1 MWSRLKQLIVKEFIH
16 VLRDKRARAVL
27 FVPPVVQ
34 MLVFGYAATFQVRH
48 VATVVLDRDQSQE
61 SRDFVSRLASNR
73 YFDLRRQLTHEAEIR
88 EAIDRKQAVVAVQ
101 IHPGFARLLRKGA
114 GAPVQVV
121 VDATNSNTAM
131 VALSYLNQ
139 IGAQFAEDYQRD
151 RMWRL
156 VPQLAAVYPNVE
168 LEPRPWY
175 NPDLNSHWFF
185 VPGIIGS
192 LTLVMI
198 TLLTAFAVV
207 REREI
212 GTLEQIMVTPIR
224 ASEFILGKTIPF
236 FLIGLLD
243 IVFIALVGTLWFAVP
258 FRGSVAVL
266 ALGSVLFLLC
276 LLGIG
281 LLISTVC
288 TTQQQAM
295 VTSFFF
301 SMPAVTFSGFGFP
314 VSSMPPVMQSLTYL
328 NPLRHFLVIL
338 RSVYLKG
345 VSLEVLWPQMLVL
358 LLTAAVVLTASVLR
372 FRKSLD

>member
-1 MWSRLKQLIVKEFIH
+1 MWSRLKQLVIKEFIH

-27 FVPPVVQ
+27 FVPPLVQ
-34 MLVFGYAATFQVRH
+34 MLVFGYAATFQVHH
-48 VATVVLDRDQSQE
+48 VATVVLDRDHSQE
-61 SRDFVSRLASNR
+61 SRDFVSRLASNQ
-73 YFDLRRQLTHEAEIR
+73 YFDVRRQLTHEGEIR
-88 EAIDRKQAVVAVQ
+88 QAIDRGQAVVAVQ

-131 VALSYLNQ
+131 VALSYVNQ
-139 IGAQFAEDYQRD
+139 IGAQFAEDYQDD

-156 VPQLAAVYPNVE
+156 APQLAAVYPNVE

-175 NPDLNSHWFF
+175 NPNLNSHWFF

-198 TLLTAFAVV
+198 TLLTAFGVV

-224 ASEFILGKTIPF
+224 RSEFILGKTIPF
-236 FLIGLLD
+236 FLMGMLD
-243 IVFIALVGTLWFAVP
+243 VAFIALVGTLWFAVP
-258 FRGSVAVL
+258 FRGSIAVL

-314 VSSMPPVMQSLTYL
+314 ISSMPHVMQWLTYL
-328 NPLRHFLVIL
+328 NPLRQFLVIL
-338 RSVYLKG
+338 RGVYLKG
-345 VSLEVLWPQMLVL
+345 VGLNVLWPEMLVL
-358 LLTAAVVLTASVLR
+358 LITAAGVLMASVLR

>member
-1 MWSRLKQLIVKEFIH
+1 MWSRLKQLVVKEFIH

-27 FVPPVVQ
+27 FVPPLVQ

-61 SRDFVSRLASNR
+61 SRDFVSRLASNQ
-73 YFDLRRQLTHEAEIR
+73 YFDVRRQLTHEAEIR
-88 EAIDRKQAVVAVQ
+88 QAIDRGQAVVAVQ
-101 IHPGFARLLRKGA
+101 IHPGFARLLRKRA

-131 VALSYLNQ
+131 VALSYVNQ
-139 IGAQFAEDYQRD
+139 IGAQFAEDYQHD

-156 VPQLAAVYPNVE
+156 APQLSTVYPNVR
-168 LEPRPWY
+168 LEARPWY

-224 ASEFILGKTIPF
+224 RSEFILGKTIPF

-243 IVFIALVGTLWFAVP
+243 VAFIALVGTLWFAVP
-258 FRGSVAVL
+258 FRGSIAVL

-314 VSSMPPVMQSLTYL
+314 ISSMPPVMQWLTYV

-345 VSLEVLWPQMLVL
+345 VGLDVLWPEMLVL
-358 LLTAAVVLTASVLR
+358 LITAAVVLMASVLR

>member
-1 MWSRLKQLIVKEFIH
+1 MWSRLKQLVIKEFIH

-27 FVPPVVQ
+27 FVPPLVQ

-48 VATVVLDRDQSQE
+48 VATVVLDRDHSQE
-61 SRDFVSRLASNR
+61 SRDFVSRLASNQ
-73 YFDLRRQLTHEAEIR
+73 YFDVQRQLTHEAEIR
-88 EAIDRKQAVVAVQ
+88 QAIDRGQAVVAVQ

-131 VALSYLNQ
+131 VALNYVNQ

-156 VPQLAAVYPNVE
+156 APQLAAAYPNVE

-175 NPDLNSHWFF
+175 NPNLNSHWFF

-224 ASEFILGKTIPF
+224 RSEFILGKTIPF
-236 FLIGLLD
+236 FLIGMLD
-243 IVFIALVGTLWFAVP
+243 VAFIAMVGTLWFAVP
-258 FRGSVAVL
+258 FRGSIAVL

-314 VSSMPPVMQSLTYL
+314 ISSMPPVMQWLTYL

-345 VSLEVLWPQMLVL
+345 VGLNVLWPEMLAL
-358 LLTAAVVLTASVLR
+358 LVTAAGVLMASVLR